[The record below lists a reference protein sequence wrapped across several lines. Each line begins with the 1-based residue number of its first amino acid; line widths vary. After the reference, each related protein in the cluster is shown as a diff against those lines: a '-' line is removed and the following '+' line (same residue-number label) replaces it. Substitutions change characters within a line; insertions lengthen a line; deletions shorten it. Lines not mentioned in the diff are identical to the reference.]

1 MRALVDGVQSG
12 GQQVAAVSPGYKPG
26 SNVPDGSA
34 EIGPALVFW
43 SVGFFT
49 VGCSS
54 DFERGPY
61 FFWRRQKW
69 ELTKYYVRT
78 GYFRLLGRAKASF
91 GIKT

>member
-54 DFERGPY
+54 DFESGLYTAGEVKIRNS
-61 FFWRRQKW
+61 
-69 ELTKYYVRT
+69 YVSIR
-78 GYFRLLGRAKASF
+78 S
-91 GIKT
+91 